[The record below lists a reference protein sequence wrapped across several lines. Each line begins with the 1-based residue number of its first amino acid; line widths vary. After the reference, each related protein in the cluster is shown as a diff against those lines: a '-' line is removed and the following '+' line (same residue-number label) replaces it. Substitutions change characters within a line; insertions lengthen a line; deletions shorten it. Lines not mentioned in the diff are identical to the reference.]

1 MDISNALI
9 NPEKKIYL
17 YKNVWNLLV
26 MMQVHWLKIEWCLH
40 FTECNESNEWH
51 IGRKCT
57 SHNLISIMRYIII
70 QAYFSSDSERE
81 WENERVKEKS
91 VQYTINL
98 WIYGI
103 EIALSVSSMHCVFH
117 SLSNN
122 VHPLTNV
129 FLAQYAL
136 WLGYS
141 LAFGC

>member
-1 MDISNALI
+1 MYFPQLDFNYAIHHNTSIFLFRLR
-9 NPEKKIYL
+9 EK
-17 YKNVWNLLV
+17 
-26 MMQVHWLKIEWCLH
+26 
-40 FTECNESNEWH
+40 
-51 IGRKCT
+51 
-57 SHNLISIMRYIII
+57 
-70 QAYFSSDSERE
+70 ERE
-81 WENERVKEKS
+81 SERVKEKS

-136 WLGYS
+136 
-141 LAFGC
+141 